1 MIEFLF
7 LFRFG
12 VIVAFVT
19 NYTLQTGIENVTVS
33 ARVGVEDTRIYLKS
47 TSNHIRH
54 LLVENYN
61 ELTQHLRK
69 TLDDTADTVI
79 KQLEDTSKAVKLKQ
93 LNTFLEKL
101 PQIKGDLE
109 KMKYLTSNMRANASQ
124 LEDGL
129 RKIKASLLETLKDC
143 ETRECK
149 EVQKQYEI
157 GRLDENDFDY
167 DKVNFKIPLKSDV

>member
-1 MIEFLF
+1 M
-7 LFRFG
+7 
-12 VIVAFVT
+12 
-19 NYTLQTGIENVTVS
+19 TVS

-93 LNTFLEKL
+93 LNTFVEKL
-101 PQIKGDLE
+101 PQITDDLK
-109 KMKYLTSNMRANASQ
+109 KMKDLTGNMRANASQ
-124 LEDGL
+124 LEDG
-129 RKIKASLLETLKDC
+129 KAL
-143 ETRECK
+143 
-149 EVQKQYEI
+149 
-157 GRLDENDFDY
+157 
-167 DKVNFKIPLKSDV
+167 